1 MSFSEPVLANRGG
14 PRLRFG
20 FVSGRRGF
28 TLIELLVGVLITAGV
43 CGATTIAISQA
54 LKAKTNSESRRQ
66 AFSRSTTAV
75 ERMAG
80 DIANALRDGDLYACR
95 VRVTD
100 GGVGETAQDQLLLFT
115 KSLQPTRPLGSQ
127 PEGDHYEVQY
137 RLQPDSRIAASG
149 AAPRPAARGAAVPA
163 QNVLWRRVD
172 PVPDEVPDG
181 GGVAFPLV
189 ERVAGLSVEAFD
201 GKAWFPSWDSDR
213 DGLPHAI
220 RVTCWATSEDGLK
233 RAAARR
239 TVALDRVPV
248 PFVTAATESAKGGG
262 G

>member
-1 MSFSEPVLANRGG
+1 MKRH
-14 PRLRFG
+14 G
-20 FVSGRRGF
+20 FQAGRRGF

-66 AFSRSTTAV
+66 AFARANTAA
-75 ERMAG
+75 ER
-80 DIANALRDGDLYACR
+80 IASDATNALRDGDLYACR
-95 VRVTD
+95 VRITD
-100 GGVGETAQDQLLLFT
+100 GGVGDTAADQVLLFT

-137 RLQPDSRIAASG
+137 RLQPDSRVQPG
-149 AAPRPAARGAAVPA
+149 GPRPATRAAFTPA

-181 GGVAFPLV
+181 GGVAFPFV
-189 ERVAGLSVEAFD
+189 ERVKGLSIEAFD
-201 GKAWFPSWDSDR
+201 GRVWYPSWDSDR

-220 RVTCWATSEDGLK
+220 RITCWATSEDGTK
-233 RAAARR
+233 EAAARR
-239 TVALDRVPV
+239 TIALDRVPV
-248 PFVTAATESAKGGG
+248 PFVTAASQAENGGG